1 MLRVAC
7 RMLSGVR
14 LGSGGV
20 GERMGGIGSLHGTC
34 ILNTT
39 ATGTCTS
46 GVCGKYAEINHV
58 KHVKDQCTV
67 HVQCTC
73 GGLNI
78 YGILR
83 KLRHTCTFT
92 CKMNFTEVAF
102 LAHKTLIEPIQSI

>member
-1 MLRVAC
+1 MAC

-39 ATGTCTS
+39 ATCTCTS

-58 KHVKDQCTV
+58 KHVEDQCTIHV
-67 HVQCTC
+67 HCTSHRA
-73 GGLNI
+73 
-78 YGILR
+78 ILHAHILGCEHEYYNMNSK
-83 KLRHTCTFT
+83 KL
-92 CKMNFTEVAF
+92 
-102 LAHKTLIEPIQSI
+102 L